1 MERLEDL
8 AARAAGTWVP
18 ETTAALVSSSS
29 LAALVAV
36 LVAANSKPILEWQ
49 WYNVTLNAVVS
60 VLSTISRL
68 SALFVLSSAIGQAK
82 WVVFLCGP
90 GSLLEFEAVDLA
102 SRGFVGCTQL
112 LLRTRKMYES

>member
-8 AARAAGTWVP
+8 TARAASTWIP

-29 LAALVAV
+29 LAALIAV
-36 LVAANSKPILEWQ
+36 LLAANGKPILEWQ
-49 WYNVTLNAVVS
+49 WHNVTLNAIVS

-82 WVVFLCGP
+82 WVMFSRGP
-90 GSLLEFEAVDLA
+90 ASLLDFETIDLA
-102 SRGFVGCTQL
+102 SRGFAGCTQL
-112 LLRTRKMYES
+112 LFRTRKM